1 MSKFDTRLEK
11 VSADLGALSEKAARA
26 AEEAKAAQDLHKE
39 ALTDQIST
47 VKGDV
52 AAFKENVRID
62 QEKERGRI
70 ASALLK
76 AQMTVEAKIQERRG
90 ARDQRLMEMYVAD
103 QLDYI
108 DECFGVAAYL
118 VQNGQLALL
127 ETLDAV
133 AEFEAKYG
141 KLDDAQE

>member
-1 MSKFDTRLEK
+1 MSKFDARLEK
-11 VSADLGALSEKAARA
+11 VSADLAALSEKASRA

-39 ALTDQIST
+39 ALSDQIST

-141 KLDDAQE
+141 KLDEAQE